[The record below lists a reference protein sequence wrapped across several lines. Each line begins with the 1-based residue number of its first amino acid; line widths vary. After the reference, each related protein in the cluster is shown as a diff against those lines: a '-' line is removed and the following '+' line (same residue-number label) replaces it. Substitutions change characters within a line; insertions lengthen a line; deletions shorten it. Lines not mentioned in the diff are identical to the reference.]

1 MLSLLKIHPEVR
13 ETRKNWSNLTLSWRR
28 SLSYWNQSI
37 HLLCK
42 PMDCFYMILT
52 SAMKELKL
60 VEYIRELLESLH
72 CWNLRNSRPE
82 VFCKEAVLRSFTKFT
97 GKHLYQSLFF
107 NKATGLRSSTLL
119 KKRLWDRCFPVNFV
133 KFLRIPFLTEYLWR
147 LLLDFKNHRCKTPS
161 KSIFGGIWD

>member
-107 NKATGLRSSTLL
+107 DKVAGPGLIFSWFLSFF
-119 KKRLWDRCFPVNFV
+119 KIFFSFFWNFV
-133 KFLRIPFLTEYLWR
+133 FVGVYSKLCQDLW
-147 LLLDFKNHRCKTPS
+147 
-161 KSIFGGIWD
+161 